1 MCFQCWLDP
10 SNLTDAVLPGRS
22 EPVHRSA
29 AAHSSVTGSGSGSDN
44 NRSFKRVRWG
54 EVLTE
59 LEKHSAALWV
69 DPLLKDLLWRCLQPD
84 ARMWCGV
91 ADGPM
96 LAVR

>member
-1 MCFQCWLDP
+1 MTVRGAISNRNEPLDSTHALCNSTVCRP
-10 SNLTDAVLPGRS
+10 DAEIV
-22 EPVHRSA
+22 
-29 AAHSSVTGSGSGSDN
+29 
-44 NRSFKRVRWG
+44 RSFKRVRWG